1 MQKPIFTVMKI
12 LTFFGCIFLSTHLIA
27 HHSTTVNFER
37 AVSPLEGTIKS
48 LKIVNPHCSFVLEV
62 INDDGV
68 SEEWLVEMLAKNA
81 LERQGFDFDALQV
94 GLIIKLQGR
103 LGYRPNTIY
112 FVEIELPDGTI
123 IENPGPLR

>member
-1 MQKPIFTVMKI
+1 M
-12 LTFFGCIFLSTHLIA
+12 
-27 HHSTTVNFER
+27 
-37 AVSPLEGTIKS
+37 
-48 LKIVNPHCSFVLEV
+48 LEV

-68 SEEWLVEMLAKNA
+68 PEEWLVEMLAKNA
-81 LERQGFDFDALQV
+81 LERQGFDFNALQV
-94 GLIIKLQGR
+94 GLMIKLQGR